1 MGGGRRHGRTAM
13 SKVITRFPVFIRSGM
28 VLTCLAFA
36 VSFARGPVSTRT
48 IIVAAASLCLSVA
61 ILSYKAEVDPSEIR
75 VRHLPFYT
83 TRTPMRDVTHLVE
96 EKTLVLVTATSKIPL
111 WGLSL
116 KTRRPLFDIL
126 PGRLNVAPKHP
137 KRRTDSAT
145 VVRRHMRRTLLVAVT
160 FVVSLGL
167 SIPFLKGN
175 PWNVYVDAVGK
186 YVLFFCFF
194 MFLLVVIQ
202 AGFTYVLWSRKRAF
216 DKLEREL
223 ADGRLIR

>member
-1 MGGGRRHGRTAM
+1 M

-28 VLTCLAFA
+28 VLTCLALA

-48 IIVAAASLCLSVA
+48 IIVAAATLCLSVA

-96 EKTLVLVTATSKIPL
+96 EKTLVLVTDSSQIPL

-116 KTRRPLFDIL
+116 KARGPLFDIL
-126 PGRLNVAPKHP
+126 PGRLDVVPTRPTK
-137 KRRTDSAT
+137 RTDSAA
-145 VVRRHMRRTLLVAVT
+145 VVRRHIRRTILVAVT

-167 SIPFLKGN
+167 AIPFLKGN
-175 PWNVYVDAVGK
+175 PWNAYVDTFGK
-186 YVLFFCFF
+186 YILFFCFF
-194 MFLLVVIQ
+194 MFLLAVIQ